1 MTKKNH
7 IRDLKISGVLAGR
20 RLTEGWYWGIEGG
33 DCILITRVLDVNL
46 SHFDSLGHTLGRNPL
61 INQE

>member
-20 RLTEGWYWGIEGG
+20 RLITEGWYWGRRGANVSE
-33 DCILITRVLDVNL
+33 L
-46 SHFDSLGHTLGRNPL
+46 LGSW
-61 INQE
+61 I